1 MYTKLIPGRTFRI
14 PFGASV
20 ADPAHLIAVY
30 EILEDGT
37 EIGYRDFEEL
47 KKFINEIDPREK

>member
-1 MYTKLIPGRTFRI
+1 MSSRTFRI
-14 PFGASV
+14 PDGPSV
-20 ADPAHLIAVY
+20 ADPAYLIEVY

-47 KKFINEIDPREK
+47 KKFINEVDPRKK